1 MSVNMIETKHALVD
15 RNLFKVNKITSE
27 QWSGEHYFDD
37 FEQGFFVHKINKY
50 IHMNFYIWQQH

>member
-15 RNLFKVNKITSE
+15 RNNKITSE

-37 FEQGFFVHKINKY
+37 FEQGFLVHKINKY
-50 IHMNFYIWQQH
+50 IHMNFYIW